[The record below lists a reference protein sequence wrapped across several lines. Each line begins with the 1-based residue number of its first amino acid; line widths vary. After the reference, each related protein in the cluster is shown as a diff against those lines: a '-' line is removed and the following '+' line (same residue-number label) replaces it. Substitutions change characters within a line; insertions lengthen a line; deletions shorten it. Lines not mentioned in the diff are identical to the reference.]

1 MTVCGTT
8 RHDPEVHFQTDREV
22 AGLVFSVQWVPIPFC
37 EERLVSQRMMVCV
50 LSVCWLALSTTAMA
64 ETTLQA
70 TFKKGEVQKQKMTQK
85 QSMVMQ
91 LPGQPAAK
99 TEINQIMEME
109 LTCDEVSAAGVA
121 TLRQRLPRVRMTMVM
136 PAPLNKKLEYDTNEP
151 APTDPI
157 LQQIDKM
164 MRPMIGVDWSMKCD
178 SRGQISD
185 VVLPPKALD
194 GLKGSPAA
202 AFGGEMFS
210 EAGLKQ
216 IAEQSGISLPDKP
229 IKPGDKWTVPTEIKS
244 PIGKMKMQR
253 EHTYLGPG
261 DKSGTEKIELRVK
274 IDLEADPNSKL
285 PLMVKLKSGSGSGDI
300 LFDNQLGRIAR
311 SRVKTTM
318 EMEIGAGA
326 QTFQQSVIAEV
337 TVEDVSAE

>member
-1 MTVCGTT
+1 MLL
-8 RHDPEVHFQTDREV
+8 R
-22 AGLVFSVQWVPIPFC
+22 
-37 EERLVSQRMMVCV
+37 V

-70 TFKKGEVQKQKMTQK
+70 KFKKGEGQKQKMTQK
-85 QSMVMQ
+85 QSIEMQ

-99 TEINQIMEME
+99 TEINQIMDME
-109 LTCDEVSAAGVA
+109 LICDEVSDSGVA

-136 PAPLNKKLEYDTNEP
+136 PAPLNKKLAYDSNEA

-178 SRGQISD
+178 SRGKVSD
-185 VVLPPKALD
+185 VVMPPKALD
-194 GLKGSPAA
+194 GLKSSPAA

-216 IAEQSGISLPDKP
+216 MAEQSGISLPDKP
-229 IKPGDKWTVPTEIKS
+229 LKPGDKWTVPTEIKT
-244 PIGKMKMQR
+244 PLGTMKMLR

-261 DKSGTEKIELRVK
+261 DKSGTEKIELKVK
-274 IDLEADPNSKL
+274 IDLEADPKSKL
-285 PLMVKLKSGSGSGDI
+285 PVMVKLKSGSGSGEI
-300 LFDNQLGRIAR
+300 LFDNQLGRVVR

-318 EMEIGAGA
+318 EMEIAAGA
-326 QTFQQSVIAEV
+326 QTIQQTVTADV